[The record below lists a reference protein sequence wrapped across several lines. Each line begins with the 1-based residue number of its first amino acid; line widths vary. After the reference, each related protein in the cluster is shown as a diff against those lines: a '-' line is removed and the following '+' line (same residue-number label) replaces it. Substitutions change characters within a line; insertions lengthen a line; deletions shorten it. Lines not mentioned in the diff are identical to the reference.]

1 MLKIPDRH
9 KSVVE
14 RIISLSDESAEL
26 LIRALHEA
34 PPAISPRALAQSI
47 APRMPPEIGGGLDEL
62 LTVLISLILSVASRG
77 KSPQEAGTEIAAA
90 AAEMKIGG
98 LELGSE
104 EEAKFSDRITSFMKL
119 ADTLSI
125 TSKASSVY
133 FAHPRLFHRAKI
145 LSDIRTIFSSDDSI
159 EPVAGMI
166 VHQLEI
172 SESSEGQMQ
181 SHYVAMNAH
190 DLKELK
196 LAVDRALSKD
206 AALQKVIENSGL
218 KYLEDAPAG
227 HQE

>member
-62 LTVLISLILSVASRG
+62 LTVLISLILLVASRG